1 VENGFAL
8 EDELPL
14 EDLQPVL
21 ELLNQLSAL
30 SQAVKEQ
37 RWQREALNSNC
48 CASTLLRR
56 GSAGGNGGRLFT
68 SASTD
73 NGVGD
78 TSESSDSSPLA
89 SARYSGNLPGT
100 TGSGSG
106 GCPGDDQMVSNL
118 GVELRLDQKMSSSP
132 LTSNALPSS
141 LVSHLTLSKS
151 YLLQATLKALFTAL
165 PRGLTLVW
173 LYKLYPL

>member
-1 VENGFAL
+1 
-8 EDELPL
+8 
-14 EDLQPVL
+14 
-21 ELLNQLSAL
+21 
-30 SQAVKEQ
+30 
-37 RWQREALNSNC
+37 LNSNC
-48 CASTLLRR
+48 CNASTPTTTRECW
-56 GSAGGNGGRLFT
+56 GNCGRLFT

-106 GCPGDDQMVSNL
+106 GCPGDDQIGEQFGSRTAVDQENV
-118 GVELRLDQKMSSSP
+118 VEP

-141 LVSHLTLSKS
+141 FSPDSEQVLT

-173 LYKLYPL
+173 LYRLYPL